1 MMSAAILITGSEQAK
16 VGTVSAARN
25 ETGRISFAESLDVSV
40 GDSSSLQEKNGVSDS
55 TTELR
60 STHGAVVAKQPDGVV
75 EALEGLKSRTFA
87 VQKASKHEDLTSMV
101 SAKVAQTPRMDVA
114 ASQQKTLE
122 GGAAANQ
129 IGLPVEVEEPAK
141 SDAPEVASGTLTGPA
156 DSAMNENDVSPVNTA
171 GAHPLRVTVGVSAAV
186 QGSAETAGNAS
197 GVSSAKQT
205 LKLQESTTAPK
216 IVKKSVGPAGDAVV
230 VGAMLPVA
238 SPAPGITSAV
248 EQAVATSILPQSAV
262 GSAKA
267 EVDAAVTGGSSVGTA
282 VHAVVTGLARQELM
296 RGEKPKA
303 PEGETT
309 VPSAIDSGIALK
321 SGVGQERASAI
332 SPLIGGEGD
341 ARPQSITA
349 SFAAVVH
356 AVSGGV
362 GVSSDVAP
370 SIVMVSNTPANLNLA
385 HVPAGNAIAH
395 AAGLPVGPREQDGT
409 GFAAAPLDGMPRMLA
424 STPTSLEVGIHD
436 GTNGWLKV
444 RAEMADGGVVNASVS
459 SPSPT
464 AIEMLHRELPALTA
478 YLQEE
483 KVAVNA
489 VVVHAASSAGGEG
502 RSFLGADGGGQTPQ
516 RGNEEDRR
524 SQNPGYAKGSDAN
537 DAAAYRSLNGV
548 DGEGSLPLNAF
559 ESGRGWLSVRA

>member
-1 MMSAAILITGSEQAK
+1 MSAAILITGSEQAK

-25 ETGRISFAESLDVSV
+25 ETGEISFAESLDVSV

-60 STHGAVVAKQPDGVV
+60 STHGAVVAKQPDGIV
-75 EALEGLKSRTFA
+75 EALEELKSRTFA
-87 VQKASKHEDLTSMV
+87 VQKASKHEDLTSTA
-101 SAKVAQTPRMDVA
+101 SAKFAQTPRTDVA
-114 ASQQKTLE
+114 ASQGKTLE
-122 GGAAANQ
+122 SGAAANP

-141 SDAPEVASGTLTGPA
+141 SAAPEVASGTLTGPA
-156 DSAMNENDVSPVNTA
+156 DSAMNENDVLPVNTV
-171 GAHPLRVTVGVSAAV
+171 GAHSLKVTVGVPVAV
-186 QGSAETAGNAS
+186 QGSADTAGNAE

-216 IVKKSVGPAGDAVV
+216 IYKKSGGPAGDAVV
-230 VGAMLPVA
+230 AAAMPPVA
-238 SPAPGITSAV
+238 SPPPGITSAV
-248 EQAVATSILPQSAV
+248 EQAVATFILPQSAV
-262 GSAKA
+262 GSAKG
-267 EVDAAVTGGSSVGTA
+267 EVDVALTGGSSVGTA
-282 VHAVVTGLARQELM
+282 VHSVVTGLARQELV

-303 PEGETT
+303 PESETT
-309 VPSAIDSGIALK
+309 VSSAIDSGTVLK
-321 SGVGQERASAI
+321 SAVGLERASAI
-332 SPLIGGEGD
+332 SPLIGGGGD

-349 SFAAVVH
+349 SFAAGVH

-370 SIVMVSNTPANLNLA
+370 GVVMANNMPMNLNLA
-385 HVPAGNAIAH
+385 HVAAGNAIAH

-409 GFAAAPLDGMPRMLA
+409 GFAAAPLDGMPRTLA
-424 STPTSLEVGIHD
+424 ATPTSLEVGIQN

-459 SPSPT
+459 SPSPM

-483 KVAVNA
+483 KVAVNT
-489 VVVHAASSAGGEG
+489 VIVHSASSAGGEG
-502 RSFLGADGGGQTPQ
+502 RNFLGADGGGQTPQ

-524 SQNPGYAKGSDAN
+524 RENPGYATGSDAN
-537 DAAAYRSLNGV
+537 DATPYRSLNGV
-548 DGEGSLPLNAF
+548 DGEGSLPLETF
-559 ESGRGWLSVRA
+559 GSGGGWLSVRA

>member
-1 MMSAAILITGSEQAK
+1 MSAAILITGSEQAK
-16 VGTVSAARN
+16 VGTVPAARN
-25 ETGRISFAESLDVSV
+25 ETGGISFAESLDVSV

-75 EALEGLKSRTFA
+75 EALEELKSGTFA
-87 VQKASKHEDLTSMV
+87 VQKASKHEDLTSTV
-101 SAKVAQTPRMDVA
+101 SGKVAQTPRTDVA
-114 ASQQKTLE
+114 ASQRKTLE
-122 GGAAANQ
+122 SGAAANQ
-129 IGLPVEVEEPAK
+129 IGLPVEVEGPAK
-141 SDAPEVASGTLTGPA
+141 SAALEVAFGTLTGPA
-156 DSAMNENDVSPVNTA
+156 DSAMNENDVLPVNTV
-171 GAHPLRVTVGVSAAV
+171 GAHPLRVMVGVPAAV
-186 QGSAETAGNAS
+186 QGSAETAGNAE

-205 LKLQESTTAPK
+205 LKLRESTTAPK
-216 IVKKSVGPAGDAVV
+216 IVKKSGGPARDAVV

-248 EQAVATSILPQSAV
+248 EQAVATFILPQSAI

-267 EVDAAVTGGSSVGTA
+267 EVDAAVTGGSSIGTA
-282 VHAVVTGLARQELM
+282 VHAIVTGLARQELM

-303 PEGETT
+303 PESATAA
-309 VPSAIDSGIALK
+309 PFAIDSGASLK
-321 SGVGQERASAI
+321 SGVGLEKVSTVTTLAGGSA
-332 SPLIGGEGD
+332 E
-341 ARPQSITA
+341 ARPESIA
-349 SFAAVVH
+349 EPFAAVAH

-362 GVSSDVAP
+362 GVSSDLAP
-370 SIVMVSNTPANLNLA
+370 EIVMVSNTPANLSLA
-385 HVPAGNAIAH
+385 HVPAGDVVAH
-395 AAGLPVGPREQDGT
+395 AAALPVGPREQDGT

-424 STPTSLEVGIHD
+424 ATPTSLEVGIQN

-459 SPSPT
+459 SPSPM

-483 KVAVNA
+483 KVAVNT

-524 SQNPGYAKGSDAN
+524 SQNPGYATGSDAN
-537 DAAAYRSLNGV
+537 DATAYRSLNGV
-548 DGEGSLPLNAF
+548 DGEGSLPPEAF
-559 ESGRGWLSVRA
+559 GSGRGWLSVRA